1 MTGTQG
7 TAKPQPHRFRVS
19 VPAADEAVVA
29 WMELQDNA
37 SLSVRLLIRES
48 IERNGYVDV
57 MNKPVTQLPKRGR
70 PAGSDEPGE
79 GLPPAPAPA
88 AVPAPPQAQ
97 PVVAPVPA
105 AQTPQEETKTVQP
118 VIAQAAPAPVPDP
131 GSRQA
136 PADDSFP
143 APSQPEQPSSGPM
156 EVNDIFSTLR

>member
-70 PAGSDEPGE
+70 PAGADDPGE
-79 GLPPAPAPA
+79 GLPPAAAPVP
-88 AVPAPPQAQ
+88 VPAPRQAQ
-97 PVVAPVPA
+97 PVTASVPA
-105 AQTPQEETKTVQP
+105 ARAPQDEPKPVQP
-118 VIAQAAPAPVPDP
+118 GIAQAAPAPVPDH

-136 PADDSFP
+136 PAEDSMP
-143 APSQPEQPSSGPM
+143 APSKPEQPSSGPM